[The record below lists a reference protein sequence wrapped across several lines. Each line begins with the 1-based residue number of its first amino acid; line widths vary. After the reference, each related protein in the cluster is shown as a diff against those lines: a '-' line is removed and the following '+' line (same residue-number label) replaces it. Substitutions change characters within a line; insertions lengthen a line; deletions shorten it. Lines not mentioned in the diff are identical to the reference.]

1 MESKLFIGC
10 DIGQDSFTFCLR
22 SDTQIIYQGEV
33 SNSSKSIKKWLSDLK
48 KDQQLE
54 LDQITFCMEH
64 TGIYGLILMRVLH
77 ERSFTI
83 CVESAANIKL
93 SLGIQRGK
101 NDKVDARRIA
111 EYAMRY
117 TDRLK
122 LWKPKR
128 AILQKL
134 QLLNSMRARLIKT
147 RNILSR
153 NIKEVKRF
161 MGNEEHSI
169 LKKGTQTALAGIK
182 KDIKHADKQIIDLI
196 KSDENLTRL
205 TKLVTSVHGVGI
217 VTCSALLV
225 KTNEFQDFTEA
236 KKFACTAGLAPF
248 EHSSG
253 TSIRGKTRISH
264 RAHKDLKTLL
274 HLCALGCISRK
285 GEYKDYFDRKVATG
299 KNKML
304 VINAI
309 RNKIVHRVFAVVRTQ
324 VMYQE
329 NYRYNLAVS

>member
-1 MESKLFIGC
+1 METKLFMGC
-10 DIGQDSFTFCLR
+10 DIAQDSFTFCLR
-22 SDTQIIYQGEV
+22 SDSEIIYQGEV
-33 SNSSKSIKKWLSDLK
+33 CNSLNSIKKWLRDLK
-48 KDQQLE
+48 KVQM
-54 LDQITFCMEH
+54 LDLSHITFCMEH
-64 TGIYGLILMRVLH
+64 TGVYGLILMRTLH
-77 ERSFTI
+77 ERSLRI
-83 CVESAANIKL
+83 CIESAMNIKL
-93 SLGIQRGK
+93 SLGLQRGK

-134 QLLNSMRARLIKT
+134 QVLNGMRARLIKA

-153 NIKEVKRF
+153 NIQEAKSF
-161 MGNEEHSI
+161 MGKEEYNI
-169 LKKGTQTALAGIK
+169 LKRGTQAALAGIE
-182 KDIKHADKQIIDLI
+182 KDVKLADKQIADLI
-196 KSDENLTRL
+196 KSDENLRNL
-205 TKLVTSVHGVGI
+205 SRLVTSVQGVGM

-253 TSIRGKTRISH
+253 KSIRGKTRVSH

-274 HLCALGCISRK
+274 HMCAVGCISRK
-285 GEYKDYFDRKVATG
+285 GEYRDYYERKVAAG

-309 RNKIVHRVFAVVRTQ
+309 RNKIVHRIFAVVRDQ
-324 VMYQE
+324 VMYQK
-329 NYRYNLAVS
+329 NYQYGLVMS